1 MEEAARGD
9 EAVPKVLSDRYGVD
23 LASAEPVPIGTETI
37 NRRVTLA
44 DSRRI
49 YIRQYRITADLER
62 AQAAW
67 AMSEFCRTARVPTPR
82 VWRNRDGEILTC
94 VDGTGWVVTDEAPGQ
109 VATEP
114 LTAPRAQHIGLLL
127 GRMHLAL
134 ASYPAPART
143 RQTQWRAAPLDRVLA
158 ETDAVLERAVA
169 QGDPQLG
176 QLRGELEQRR
186 ADLHK
191 HTQRL
196 RAGLPEHLVA
206 QAGHADFTRTSL
218 LAQEDLITAVL
229 DFQAETCLPAWEL
242 GRAAFDSRTVAN
254 SASWPQTALR
264 MIESYRVENPHL
276 PLTDIRASARIALL
290 YMLFSLHGA
299 TTDEYGLPAATEADL
314 RRYWAERQVA
324 ICRLLDELD
333 DLEAVL
339 AGLGQGR

>member
-9 EAVPKVLSDRYGVD
+9 EALPKVLSDRYGVD
-23 LASAEPVPIGTETI
+23 LAAAEPVPIGTEVI

-49 YIRQYRITADLER
+49 YVRQYRIAADLER

-67 AMSEFCRTARVPTPR
+67 AMSEFCRAARVPTPR
-82 VWRNRDGEILTC
+82 VWRSREGETLTC
-94 VDGTGWVVTDEAPGQ
+94 VDGTGWVVSDEAPGR

-114 LTAPRAQHIGLLL
+114 LTVPRAQHIGLLL

-134 ASYPAPART
+134 ASYPAPARI

-158 ETDAVLERAVA
+158 ETDVLERGVA
-169 QGDPQLG
+169 QGGPRLG

-186 ADLHK
+186 VDLHK

-196 RAGLPEHLVA
+196 RAGLPERLVA
-206 QAGHADFTRTSL
+206 QAGHADFTRTNL

-229 DFQAETCLPAWEL
+229 GFQAETCLPAWEL
-242 GRAAFDSRTVAN
+242 GRVAFDSRTVAN

-290 YMLFSLHGA
+290 DMLFSLYGA
-299 TTDEYGLPAATEADL
+299 TTDEYGLPSAAEAGP

-324 ICRLLDELD
+324 ICRLLGELD